1 MRARP
6 ETFHDG
12 YWYCYANSTA
22 MLLASIG
29 ETVSPRLIEA
39 LSGVGLG
46 AFQTPDG
53 LPFFSGLAGLPDKGI
68 SAALDLLG
76 YACEEAACDRAEPD
90 PIDRLPDL
98 LQRSAVILGPLDMQ
112 HLTYNPLRP
121 LFPGVDHFV
130 LALGMEGDRLRLH
143 DPAGFAHTLIG
154 RDELKAAWR
163 ADAIA
168 YKRGHYR
175 YWTKP
180 RRERNV
186 ADRDL
191 QHRALAFFRRL
202 YAEAEALAVRHRT
215 SIDGALIRDWSRTI
229 ASNGFNPGQLGHLTR
244 FALPLGAKRA
254 MDYAA
259 FFDPFMP
266 ELGAIKRRQ
275 AQAFGACLSYVVA
288 QDWVRAGETLL
299 QLAEIE
305 DGIGERLRA
314 G

>member
-1 MRARP
+1 MRTRP

-46 AFQTPDG
+46 AFQTPDS

-68 SAALDLLG
+68 SAALDILG
-76 YACEEAACDRAEPD
+76 FACEESAAEQAEPD
-90 PIDRLPDL
+90 PIDRLPTL

-130 LALGMEGDRLRLH
+130 LALEMQDDRLRLH
-143 DPAGFAHTLIG
+143 DPAGFAHALIG

-175 YWTKP
+175 YWTEP
-180 RRERNV
+180 RR
-186 ADRDL
+186 DRDVSDSDL
-191 QHRALAFFRRL
+191 QHRALAFFRGL
-202 YAEAEALAVRHRT
+202 YAEAEALAAQNGAK
-215 SIDGALIRDWSRTI
+215 IDGELIRDWSRMI
-229 ASNGFNPGQLGHLTR
+229 AGNGFDPGQLGHLTR

-266 ELGAIKRRQ
+266 ALAALKRRQ
-275 AQAFGACLSYVVA
+275 AQAFGACLSHVVA
-288 QDWVRAGETLL
+288 QDRNRASDTLL
-299 QLAEIE
+299 RLAEIE
-305 DGIGERLRA
+305 DEIGRQLRA